1 MAERRF
7 TFAVHRLAAELDR
20 QADRILRTRLELAYA
35 DFLHLVHIAGGAA
48 SMSELAGRM
57 GVTRAAV
64 SKRIP
69 DLEAR
74 GLVRV
79 EHRGRDR
86 ALHLTPAGGR
96 LVRRAGDLLEGE
108 FRRAFP
114 GGDAGLDR
122 LGARLDRMTEQLQD
136 QPWGAGSAD

>member
-1 MAERRF
+1 MADRRF

-20 QADRILRTRLELAYA
+20 QADRILRERLGLTYPE
-35 DFLHLVHIAGGAA
+35 FLHLALIDGGAA

-57 GVTRAAV
+57 GLTRAAV
-64 SKRIP
+64 SKKVP

-79 EHRGRDR
+79 ERGGRER
-86 ALHLTPAGGR
+86 ALRLTAAGVR
-96 LVRRAGDLLEGE
+96 LVRRAGDLLEAE

-114 GGDAGLDR
+114 GSDSALDR
-122 LGARLDRMTEQLQD
+122 MSGRLDRMTAQLRAR
-136 QPWGAGSAD
+136 PWGGGAR